1 MDIEKTLLEL
11 KPKIDTRIEKYIAR
25 SASKKYAEFAGGKA
39 SFSHDLGA
47 IENALLKPIW
57 DLLDRG
63 GKRWRPA
70 LFLFVVEALGRN
82 PDDYLDFAVIPEV
95 VHNGTLMVDD
105 IEDSAELRR
114 GKPCTHKTF
123 GEDVA
128 INAGNAMY
136 YLPLK
141 ALSEHKELDKAVLE
155 HVYRI
160 YVEEMINLSL
170 GQAMDIWWHKGN
182 TEGLSEDKYL
192 QMCAFK
198 TGTLARMAARMATAF
213 AGGTKEQEDA
223 LGTLAERIGVGF
235 QIQDDVLDITL
246 KDRDDFGKS
255 FGNDIK
261 EGKRTLMV
269 VHAMQNAPKKD
280 ANRLREILDRHTSDR
295 KLAEEAIVIL
305 EKSGSIEY
313 AKVRAKELI
322 ENAWNDV
329 AEVLPEGSGKD
340 KIHALVEFLLE
351 RKR

>member
-11 KPKIDTRIEKYIAR
+11 KPKVDARIEKYIAR
-25 SASKKYAEFAGGKA
+25 SASKSYAEFVGGKA

-47 IENALLKPIW
+47 IENAILKPIW
-57 DLLDRG
+57 NLLDRG

-70 LFLFVVEALGRN
+70 LFLFVVEALGKN
-82 PDDYLDFAVIPEV
+82 PDNYLDFAVIPEV

-114 GKPCTHKTF
+114 GKPCTHKLF

-141 ALSEHKELDKAVLE
+141 ALSEHKELDNVLLACA
-155 HVYRI
+155 YRI
-160 YVEEMINLSL
+160 YTEEMINLSI

-182 TEGLSEDKYL
+182 TEGLNEDKYL
-192 QMCAFK
+192 QMCAYK
-198 TGTLARMAARMATAF
+198 TGTLARMAARMAAVF
-213 AGGTKEQEDA
+213 AGGTKEQEMA
-223 LGTLAERIGVGF
+223 LGILAERIGVGF
-235 QIQDDVLDITL
+235 QIQDDVLDIAL
-246 KDRDDFGKS
+246 KDRKAFGKS

-269 VHAMQNAPKKD
+269 VHAMQNAPKED
-280 ANRLREILDRHTSDR
+280 ANRLKEILGMHTSDK
-295 KLAEEAIVIL
+295 KLAEEAIAIL
-305 EKSGSIEY
+305 EKAGSTEY
-313 AKVRAKELI
+313 AKKRANELV
-322 ENAWNDV
+322 ENAWND
-329 AEVLPEGSGKD
+329 AADVLPEGSGKE
-340 KIHALVEFLLE
+340 KLHALVEFLLE

>member
-11 KPKIDTRIEKYIAR
+11 KPKIDARIEKYIAR
-25 SASKKYAEFAGGKA
+25 SASKDYAESIGGKA

-47 IENALLKPIW
+47 IENAILKPIW

-70 LFLFVVEALGRN
+70 LFLFVVEALGKN
-82 PDDYLDFAVIPEV
+82 PNDYLDFAVIPEV

-123 GEDVA
+123 GEDIA

-136 YLPLK
+136 YLPLN
-141 ALSEHKELDKAVLE
+141 ALAEHKEIDNAILACA
-155 HVYRI
+155 YRI
-160 YVEEMINLSL
+160 YAEEMINLSI
-170 GQAMDIWWHKGN
+170 GQAMDIWWHRGN
-182 TEGLSEDKYL
+182 TEGLNEDKYL
-192 QMCAFK
+192 QMCAYK
-198 TGTLARMAARMATAF
+198 TGTIARMAARMAAVF
-213 AGGTKEQEDA
+213 ADGTKEQGNA

-246 KDRDDFGKS
+246 KDRKAFGKS

-269 VHAMQNAPKKD
+269 VHAMQNAPKAD
-280 ANRLREILDRHTSDR
+280 ANRLEEILNMHTSDK
-295 KLAEEAIVIL
+295 KLAEEAITIL
-305 EKSGSIEY
+305 EKTGSIKY
-313 AKVRAKELI
+313 AKKQAKELV
-322 ENAWNDV
+322 EKAWND
-329 AEVLPEGSGKD
+329 AEAVLPESAGKE